1 MKQEDMLK
9 EILKQ
14 LAFVTGKLESIDNQ
28 DNQEINNFMSIQTK
42 LFREMVHKMNGVGI
56 FFVSNSRY
64 KKKFSKKQKK
74 QMDG

>member
-1 MKQEDMLK
+1 MLK
-9 EILKQ
+9 EMLKQ
-14 LAFVTGKLESIDNQ
+14 LAFVTGKLESIKK

-42 LFREMVHKMNGVGI
+42 LFREMAHKMNRVGV

-64 KKKFSKKQKK
+64 KNKFSKKQKK